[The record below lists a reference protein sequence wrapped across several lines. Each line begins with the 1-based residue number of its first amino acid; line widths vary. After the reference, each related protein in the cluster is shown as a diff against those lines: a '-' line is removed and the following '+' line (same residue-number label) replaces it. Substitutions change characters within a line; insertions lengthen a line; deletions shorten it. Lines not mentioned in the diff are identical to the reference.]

1 MTTKNKTLGK
11 FAVTKV
17 ANGFTLSVLNPEYKP
32 GQSNNGAYVQST
44 FIAEDI
50 EGVAKNLVA
59 YLVTD
64 KLEGNSA

>member
-11 FAVTKV
+11 FTVTKV
-17 ANGFTLSVLNPEYKP
+17 ANGFTLSVLNPEYIP
-32 GQSNNGAYVQST
+32 TQSNNGAYVQVT

-50 EGVAKNLVA
+50 EGVAKNLVS

-64 KLEGNSA
+64 KLESSSV